1 METKYLQE
9 HLKFLMDEFVKVYHK
24 QQFDECK
31 RLKDQISNLKEVL
44 NSHDRVLSESQQLF
58 VHQVLKL

>member
-9 HLKFLMDEFVKVYHK
+9 HLKFLMDEFIKVYHK

-44 NSHDRVLSESQQLF
+44 NSHDRIRSESQKLIT
-58 VHQVLKL
+58 HQDLKL

>member
-9 HLKFLMDEFVKVYHK
+9 HLKFLMDEFVKVYYK

-44 NSHDRVLSESQQLF
+44 NSYDRIHSESQKLMTDQD
-58 VHQVLKL
+58 LKL

>member
-9 HLKFLMDEFVKVYHK
+9 HLKFLMDEFIKVYHK
-24 QQFDECK
+24 QEFDECK

-44 NSHDRVLSESQQLF
+44 NSYDRVTSESQK
-58 VHQVLKL
+58 LKTLEELR

>member
-44 NSHDRVLSESQQLF
+44 NSYDRILSESQ
-58 VHQVLKL
+58 KLITTCNI